1 MILLALVG
9 CPAQR
14 PLCVTAA
21 ARQAAAVQVDVG
33 QGRSCDQTPLV
44 QRVEVRRGPE
54 ETTIW
59 ALYAATALPLRS
71 VTYGTVPDGF
81 EQPLPPAE
89 LTPGDRLVFEVK
101 GPVDQG
107 GLELVVEP

>member
-1 MILLALVG
+1 MILLALLG

-21 ARQAAAVQVDVG
+21 ARQVASVQLELG
-33 QGRSCDQTPLV
+33 EGRSCGQTPLV
-44 QRVEVRRGPE
+44 QRVEVRRGRE

-59 ALYAATALPLRS
+59 ALYAPTALPLRS
-71 VTYGTVPDGF
+71 VTYGSVPAGF
-81 EQPLPPAE
+81 EQPLAPAP
-89 LTPGDRLVFEVK
+89 LAAGDQLVFEVK